1 MTKERILLL
10 TSGIGSP
17 YYDIIKN
24 IVHTFIL
31 GEKDKKKRCLIWTG
45 VSDSGKSTI
54 ANYVALI
61 FDCHN
66 YRETKGIYDEK
77 MSRDDTHKQVLIMD
91 EASVHQIFAKRRL
104 ADTKLLLEGQGIA
117 IENKFNTPFTGFV
130 GCYTILTCNCL
141 PFPFTLPLSSN

>member
-1 MTKERILLL
+1 MTKESILLL

-77 MSRDDTHKQVLIMD
+77 MSRDDTHK
-91 EASVHQIFAKRRL
+91 
-104 ADTKLLLEGQGIA
+104 
-117 IENKFNTPFTGFV
+117 
-130 GCYTILTCNCL
+130 
-141 PFPFTLPLSSN
+141 